1 MAPKPTFYWDAC
13 LFYEVLGD
21 ETVTPQKKAGVQQ
34 LLEANKGG
42 ENVIATS
49 VITHLEVIPAKL
61 DAKKPGASKQYFGT
75 FDAKHF
81 VEVEINRNIL
91 MRASEIREFYFRAA
105 DPVNGTPQKIMDTA
119 DAIHLATA
127 TIYGATEFHTRDND
141 QKGSKIPLV
150 TLYEWSGVN
159 KVCGKYNLN
168 IVSPEAAQGALD
180 LESTKPMPKAVP
192 QQPAQDAR

>member
-1 MAPKPTFYWDAC
+1 MASKPTYYYWDAC

-21 ETVTPQKKAGVQQ
+21 EIVTPQKKAGVQQ
-34 LLEANKGG
+34 LLEANKSG
-42 ENVIATS
+42 ESVIATS

-61 DAKKPGASKQYFGT
+61 DAKKPGAAKQYLGM

-91 MRASEIREFYFRAA
+91 LRASEIREFYYRAA
-105 DPVNGTPQKIMDTA
+105 DPVTGTAQKVMDTA

-127 TIYGATEFHTRDND
+127 TIYGVTEFHTRDND
-141 QKGSKIPLV
+141 QKGSKVPLV

-159 KVCGKYNLN
+159 KVCGKYALN

-180 LESTKPMPKAVP
+180 LENAKPNALADQAP
-192 QQPAQDAR
+192 QGAA

>member
-1 MAPKPTFYWDAC
+1 MASKPTYYWDAC

-21 ETVTPQKKAGVQQ
+21 ETVSPRKKAGVQQ
-34 LLEANKGG
+34 FLEVNKSG

-61 DAKKPGASKQYFGT
+61 EAKKPGAAKQYLGM
-75 FDAKHF
+75 FDAVHF

-91 MRASEIREFYFRAA
+91 LRASEIREFYFRPA
-105 DPVNGTPQKIMDTA
+105 DQANGSAQKVMDTA

-127 TIYGATEFHTRDND
+127 REARYLLSRSMTGAASTR
-141 QKGSKIPLV
+141 
-150 TLYEWSGVN
+150 YA
-159 KVCGKYNLN
+159 GKYPLN

-180 LESTKPMPKAVP
+180 LDGKTETQAN
-192 QQPAQDAR
+192 